1 MITVRNILF
10 IVLLGILVLSC
21 GTRKRAAARPLSE
34 QPDRM
39 ETPRH
44 TNPEFEPAIENEQ
57 KHPVPISTEQ
67 YIEFY
72 KDIAIV
78 EMKQY
83 HIPASITLAQGILES
98 GSGKG
103 RLAVE
108 GNNHFGIKCH
118 DWTGRKIYHDDDRN
132 QECFRKYKNASES
145 FRDHSQFL
153 AYRPR
158 YSNLFTLDLDDYRGW
173 AKELRRAGYAT
184 DKRYPDKL
192 IALIERYQ
200 LYQYDVPLEKKKN
213 KKKTFTN
220 LATYEVM
227 QGDTL
232 YSIASKYHMSV
243 EQLKQLNNLRTNT
256 ISIGQLLKVPQ

>member
-1 MITVRNILF
+1 MLVVIGL
-10 IVLLGILVLSC
+10 LVLGC
-21 GTRKRAAARPLSE
+21 GAHKRAAARPLPE

-39 ETPRH
+39 DSPRH
-44 TNPEFEPAIENEQ
+44 SSPEFDPVLIDEQ
-57 KHPVPISTEQ
+57 KRPVPISTEQ

-72 KDIAIV
+72 KDIAIA

-83 HIPASITLAQGILES
+83 RIPASITLAQGILES

-118 DWTGRKIYHDDDRN
+118 DWTGKKIYHDDDRS
-132 QECFRKYKNASES
+132 QECFRKYRNASES

-158 YSNLFTLDLDDYRGW
+158 YSNLFTLDVNDYRGW

-184 DKRYPDKL
+184 DKRYPNKL

-200 LYQYDVPLEKKKN
+200 LYQYDYPLKKKKR
-213 KKKTFTN
+213 KKKTYTS
-220 LATYEVM
+220 LMTYEVM

-232 YSIASKYHMSV
+232 YSIAKKYHLSV
-243 EQLKQLNNLRTNT
+243 EQLKRMNNLRSDT
-256 ISIGQLLKVPQ
+256 INIGQILKVPQ